1 MNALEKAKLNS
12 EKFLDILEQ
21 REQEQER
28 KKDMHWDMVRTMDE
42 EFSIDM
48 DKFLTAY
55 NNSEEFRKK
64 AQPYMQISCLEK
76 DTENKTTN
84 ILVNY
89 NILLMV
95 AYDLC
100 LNKNIYKDIDALYEK
115 FSDVFDTVRAE
126 NADLLDNWISTL
138 VPFSCLSMYK
148 KLIVIMAS
156 IANNWRDKTAEND
169 IVKYHK
175 KGYRVKD
182 IDVLYF
188 WYKMHPDKESTEI
201 ENETFYNISE
211 GYVKLLIKSNKK
223 LYREIKNTDEF
234 FMSNHVA
241 DIMYQLC
248 NNKKLNGNAN
258 IMQSIG
264 KLAVALTICN
274 MMDVEVTGGDYVSL
288 SGEIFLYPLAFLINK
303 NIGIDFSKTS
313 KKKIDVSNR
322 EEKEKL
328 QMILCGMELDS
339 NMALFAK
346 EKQNINRFIIGSQGI
361 SAKDIQDIRSIYYQ
375 MEDETAPYIEFFS
388 NAVYMLLLIRT
399 LAQYEKGYD
408 ELIEQSEEQ
417 KRQIHRSER
426 LSAAA
431 KQTIADFSQKEKI
444 LEEENKKL
452 KEQLVEME
460 KRLNST
466 AAELEREKQEKQQEK
481 KELVALR
488 NYVYENGQD
497 TYKEL
502 ENELTLEEMEE
513 DLRQRNVAIIGGHQ
527 NWNNKMKAIFPD
539 WTYIAAE
546 QKVVSESML
555 SKKELVL
562 VFEEH
567 CKHSLYFKVISSLGQ
582 DTKLGYIGKSV
593 NIDLCVKK
601 IYDLA
606 HEQ

>member
-1 MNALEKAKLNS
+1 MNALEKVNFNS

-28 KKDMHWDMVRTMDE
+28 KMDMHWDMVRTMDA
-42 EFSIDM
+42 EFSVDM
-48 DKFLTAY
+48 DNFLTAY

-64 AQPYMQISCLEK
+64 AQPYMQIFCQET
-76 DTENKTTN
+76 DTEDKTAN

-89 NILLMV
+89 NIMLMV

-156 IANNWRDKTAEND
+156 IACNNRNKTAEND
-169 IVKYHK
+169 IQKYHNQ
-175 KGYRVKD
+175 GYKVQD

-188 WYKMHPDKESTEI
+188 WYTMQPEESTEI
-201 ENETFYNISE
+201 EDNILYEISDE
-211 GYVKLLIKSNKK
+211 YAKLLIKSNKK
-223 LYREIKNTDEF
+223 LYREIRNTDEF
-234 FMSNHVA
+234 LMSNYVVE
-241 DIMYQLC
+241 IMYQLC
-248 NNKKLNGNAN
+248 NNKKANGNAN

-274 MMDVEVTGGDYVSL
+274 MMDIEVNGGDYVSL

-375 MEDETAPYIEFFS
+375 MEEENAPYIEFFS
-388 NAVYMLLLIRT
+388 NAVYTLLLIRT

-488 NYVYENGQD
+488 NYMYENGQN
-497 TYKEL
+497 TYEEL

-513 DLRQRNVAIIGGHQ
+513 DLKERNVAIIGGHQ

-567 CKHSLYFKVISSLGQ
+567 CKHSLYFKVISSIGQ